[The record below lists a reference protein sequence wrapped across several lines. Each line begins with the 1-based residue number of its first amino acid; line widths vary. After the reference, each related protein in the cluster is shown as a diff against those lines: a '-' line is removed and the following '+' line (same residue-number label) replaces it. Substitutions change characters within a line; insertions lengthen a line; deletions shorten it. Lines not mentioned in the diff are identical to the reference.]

1 MTTGTEHVIPDL
13 ADPATFVDGVPHEAF
28 DRIRERPGLYWQ
40 PGETLPNGGFWV
52 LTRRAD
58 ILKVEADPDTFT
70 STRGVNHPGMG
81 ADPET
86 NPIRD
91 LIFFMDPPMHSRV
104 RRAAASSFGPR
115 VVANFDGWVRSIVVE
130 ALDAAVAKQEFDW
143 VAEIAVLIPAR
154 VIARVM
160 GVPNDERHKI
170 VEWASD
176 MFHMGEDGDEA
187 SARSGEII
195 LEVMAYSAV
204 LREEKLRDPKDD
216 MITSLAS
223 SVERGEISMN
233 EFLLYC
239 MGLMIAGFETTHTLM
254 GQVMRMMVEDP
265 EVSDT
270 FYSTMATD
278 GADPLIEEFLRM
290 ISPAMNFART
300 ATRDVEFAGEHIK
313 AGDVMHMM
321 FAAAS
326 RDPEVFDEPHRFV
339 PGRAHGSE
347 HLSFGSGPHR
357 CIGQALARLEIRILF
372 EELARRDL
380 HFELAGEPKRGLS
393 TFINQLTY
401 LPVRLVG

>member
-1 MTTGTEHVIPDL
+1 MSTETEQLIPDL
-13 ADPATFVDGVPHEAF
+13 SNPSTFVEGVPHDAL
-28 DRIRERPGLYWQ
+28 DQIRERPGLYWQ
-40 PGETLPNGGFWV
+40 EGAGLPNGGFWV

-58 ILKVEADPDTFT
+58 ILEVEADPDTFT
-70 STRGVNHPGMG
+70 STRGANHPGMG
-81 ADPET
+81 LDPET
-86 NPIRD
+86 NPSRD
-91 LIFFMDPPMHSRV
+91 LIFFMDPPVHSRV
-104 RRAAASSFGPR
+104 RRAAARSFGPR
-115 VVANFDGWVRSIVVE
+115 VVANFDEWVREIVVE
-130 ALDAAVAKQEFDW
+130 ALDGAVAKKEFDW

-170 VEWASD
+170 VEWANG
-176 MFHMGEDGDEA
+176 MFHMGEGHEA
-187 SARSGEII
+187 RGREIMQQT
-195 LEVMAYSAV
+195 LAYAAA

-216 MITSLAS
+216 MISELAG
-223 SVERGEISMN
+223 SVEREEISMS

-254 GQVMRMMVEDP
+254 GQAMRMMVEDP
-265 EVSDT
+265 EVSDA

-300 ATRDVEFAGEHIK
+300 ATRDLEFAGEQIK
-313 AGDVMHMM
+313 EGDVMHMM

-339 PGRAHGSE
+339 PGRANGSE

-357 CIGQALARLEIRILF
+357 CIGQALARLEVRILF
-372 EELARRDL
+372 EEMARRDL
-380 HFELAGEPKRGLS
+380 HFELGGEPKRGWS
-393 TFINQLTY
+393 TFINQLTS
-401 LPVRLVG
+401 LPVRLSS